1 MSSFLRLGC
10 EQKLSSNA
18 FWILIFLLCS
28 YSCGIETINTFI
40 HSCSSLAN
48 HTRYQTKM
56 GKVYTCSRPKRTKN
70 STQWGDTYPYGL
82 YREVPPLG
90 RYDRNSRVPMKVQAV
105 CVTKRFKIAQLMT
118 MMKSLPKVCIVW
130 GKCKCGF
137 LKGIL
142 CVIFTKIQW
151 WILNLKNS
159 FSKWIY

>member
-1 MSSFLRLGC
+1 MSSFLRLEC
-10 EQKLSSNA
+10 EQKLSSSA
-18 FWILIFLLCS
+18 FWIRIFLLHS

-48 HTRYQTKM
+48 NTRFQTKM

-105 CVTKRFKIAQLMT
+105 CVTKRFKIVQLMM

-130 GKCKCGF
+130 AKCNNVDSWKRFCVLYLLKSNDGF
-137 LKGIL
+137 
-142 CVIFTKIQW
+142 
-151 WILNLKNS
+151 WI
-159 FSKWIY
+159 

>member
-1 MSSFLRLGC
+1 MSSFLRLEC
-10 EQKLSSNA
+10 EQKLSSSA
-18 FWILIFLLCS
+18 FWIRIFLLRS

-48 HTRYQTKM
+48 HTRFQTKV

-90 RYDRNSRVPMKVQAV
+90 RYDRNSCVPMKVQAV

-130 GKCKCGF
+130 GKCK
-137 LKGIL
+137 IM
-142 CVIFTKIQW
+142 
-151 WILNLKNS
+151 WILERDS
-159 FSKWIY
+159 VCYIY